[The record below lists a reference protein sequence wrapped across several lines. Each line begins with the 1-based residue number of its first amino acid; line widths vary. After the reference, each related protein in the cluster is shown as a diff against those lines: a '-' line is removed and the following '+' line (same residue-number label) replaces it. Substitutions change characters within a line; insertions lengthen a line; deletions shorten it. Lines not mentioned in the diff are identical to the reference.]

1 MIEREDIYMKSST
14 GDGPDNRPLVSI
26 VTPSFNSYPYIQET
40 VESVRIQD
48 YPHIEHIVIDGGS
61 SDGTVEFLQ
70 SQPHLVWVS
79 EPDRGQS
86 HALNKGFRSA
96 KGEIIGWLNADDS
109 YQPGAVSTAVRFLMD
124 HRDVDLIYSDL
135 QIIDEDSQ
143 PVGITKAQPF
153 DLNTFIFSNYINQP
167 TVFMRRR
174 VIEKL
179 GGVDE
184 NLHYT
189 MDRELWLRAGLV
201 FNMRY
206 LQDQVLA
213 NFRLCRG
220 TKSFELTPGFR
231 VEWLNVMER
240 AFQTPS
246 FSKVP
251 QATKRSALQKIKA
264 QFHMGKMIKAI
275 EQRDRKIMIQHLIK
289 ATTHDPHLIFN
300 RGTWLFAGKGLLG
313 LDIDRLRKYRK

>member
-1 MIEREDIYMKSST
+1 MSSLLSSWS
-14 GDGPDNRPLVSI
+14 GNLPLVSI
-26 VTPSFNSYPYIQET
+26 VTPSYNSFPYIQET
-40 VESVRIQD
+40 VESVQMQD

-61 SDGTVEFLQ
+61 TDGTVEFLQ
-70 SQPHLVWVS
+70 EQPDIIWVS

-86 HALNKGFRSA
+86 HALNKGFRRA
-96 KGEIIGWLNADDS
+96 RGEIIGWLNADDT
-109 YQPGAVSTAVRFLMD
+109 YQPGAVSTAVQFLLA
-124 HRDVDLIYSDL
+124 HEEVDLVYSDL
-135 QIIDEDSQ
+135 QIIDENSQ
-143 PVGITKAQPF
+143 PVGVTKAQPF

-167 TVFMRRR
+167 TVFMLRR

-179 GGVDE
+179 RGVDE

-220 TKSFELTPGFR
+220 TKSFEQTPGFP

-251 QATKRSALQKIKA
+251 QATKRRALQKTKA
-264 QFHMGKMIKAI
+264 QYHVANMILAI
-275 EQRDRKIMIQHLIK
+275 EQRDRKIMFRHLIH
-289 ATTHDPHLIFN
+289 ATTHDPHLITN
-300 RGTWLFAGKGLLG
+300 RGTWLFVGKGLLG

>member
-1 MIEREDIYMKSST
+1 MNNHKLFKIKEF
-14 GDGPDNRPLVSI
+14 PLVSV
-26 VTPSFNSYPYIQET
+26 VTPSYNAMPYIKDN
-40 VESVRIQD
+40 VESIQSQE
-48 YPHIEHIVIDGGS
+48 YHNIEHIVIDGGS
-61 SDGTVEFLQ
+61 TDGTVEFLQ

-79 EPDRGQS
+79 EPDCGQS
-86 HALNKGFRSA
+86 HALNKGFRRA
-96 KGEIIGWLNADDS
+96 RGEIIGWLNADDS
-109 YQPGAVSTAVRFLMD
+109 YQPGSVTTAVRYLMD
-124 HRDVDLIYSDL
+124 HQDVYLIYSDL

-174 VIEKL
+174 IIEKL

-220 TKSFELTPGFR
+220 TKSFEQTPGFQ

-251 QATKRSALQKIKA
+251 QSTKRRALQKTKA
-264 QFHMGKMIKAI
+264 QYHVANMIQAI
-275 EQRDRKIMIQHLIK
+275 EQHDRKIMFRHLIR
-289 ATTHDPHLIFN
+289 ATIHDPRLIIN